1 MTAPDARPG
10 GLDSNMRGLVVL
22 VVAVLVGVLLLANAG
37 SGDSGSTKT
46 TSSTPPT
53 TGSLS
58 TDDTTGSSSATTST
72 TAAASGR
79 QPSEVTVI
87 VLNGGGPAGSAGST
101 TNTIGDAGYTTLKA
115 TNVPAGSNVDATTV
129 YYAKDYKAEGTA
141 IALLLGKSTD
151 VVKPLSEASLGTA
164 AGDANVVVVLGPD
177 TAPVSDGSTT
187 TTAAGSTTTTN

>member
-37 SGDSGSTKT
+37 GGDSGSTKT
-46 TSSTPPT
+46 TSSAPPT
-53 TGSLS
+53 TGSLG
-58 TDDTTGSSSATTST
+58 TDDTTATTKAGSTST
-72 TAAASGR
+72 TAATTGR

-87 VLNGGGPAGSAGST
+87 VLNGGGPAGSAAST
-101 TNTIGDAGYTTLKA
+101 TKTIADAGYTTLA
-115 TNVPAGSNVDATTV
+115 AANAPANVDATTV
-129 YYAKDYKAEGTA
+129 YYDTDYKAEGTS
-141 IALLLGKSTD
+141 IALLLGKDTD
-151 VVKPLSEASLGTA
+151 AVKPVSDGSVGTE